1 MVVILWSWG
10 SETNTSDR
18 RRQAHADR
26 LYLVFDGVRH
36 QPCEQSDRA
45 EIRSRKVIW
54 RLSGEG
60 VAYTALK
67 LW

>member
-26 LYLVFDGVRH
+26 LYLVFDGIRH
-36 QPCEQSDRA
+36 QPCEQSDLA
-45 EIRSRKVIW
+45 EIRSRP
-54 RLSGEG
+54 R
-60 VAYTALK
+60 
-67 LW
+67 